1 MEECLVWHPRMES
14 QELAEKLPEW
24 RLVDRHVFEG
34 DPEMVSSRK
43 NLDCALIFTG
53 TNTFGELG
61 SSVHAGYRDEIW
73 QLSDHAIWPKITAK
87 LAKCNRDVFSGCI
100 NSGHAA
106 DADYKKLM
114 WYKGAPELM
123 PEIGSAE
130 EAAAAWHRHLWYTY
144 GTPAVADPPLKD
156 SKTANGCFKGLRALW
171 QKYSLL
177 LEVYSENDL
186 RGGGKQIDART
197 FSNNY
202 FPHPKMNVLRAVQ
215 AVRGVCGGH
224 ITTDS
229 LTRTGT
235 NILRAAQGIKAK
247 VYWDRLEQLV
257 GSKAPNN
264 ELYAE
269 AKKFV
274 NFAWSAELTK
284 EEVLA
289 NLKPPDKTESKG
301 QLCRVDPEDPEEP
314 ALLAQDAE
322 TLDCA
327 LVMPGNWA
335 NTYTFLGENWGTK
348 YTNELY

>member
-1 MEECLVWHPRMES
+1 MFGLCLRA
-14 QELAEKLPEW
+14 Q
-24 RLVDRHVFEG
+24 
-34 DPEMVSSRK
+34 
-43 NLDCALIFTG
+43 
-53 TNTFGELG
+53 
-61 SSVHAGYRDEIW
+61 VHAGYRDEIW

-130 EAAAAWHRHLWYTY
+130 EAAALGNGPGGLGMIHALYTY

-156 SKTANGCFKGLRALW
+156 SKTANGCFKGLR
-171 QKYSLL
+171 
-177 LEVYSENDL
+177 VYSENDL

-202 FPHPKMNVLRAVQ
+202 FPHPKMNVLSLQ
-215 AVRGVCGGH
+215 WNQ
-224 ITTDS
+224 DS
-229 LTRTGT
+229 HFDNCVTKDADSVWWPHHNGL
-235 NILRAAQGIKAK
+235 AYEDWYQHSAK

-257 GSKAPNN
+257 GKAPNN

-289 NLKPPDKTESKG
+289 ILKPPDKTESKG
-301 QLCRVDPEDPEEP
+301 RQVVRLLHAAQTLFRAEPGCRV
-314 ALLAQDAE
+314 
-322 TLDCA
+322 TLPLNHRA
-327 LVMPGNWA
+327 GFGTLQISRSRHRPRRF
-335 NTYTFLGENWGTK
+335 TLTFSYG
-348 YTNELY
+348 